1 MLQNDK
7 GQTSED
13 PYEYFAGPGDVQSW
27 ARLFKQLREKVIDL
41 AESNTKTQLVPL
53 EKEAT
58 AWAARTAKYAGLV
71 GVGGVEPAILAEGFT
86 WDTTND
92 ELIDQLILESEEAQR
107 LIRVLRNEMGV
118 PGGGEVGTTD
128 DGQGPPISNELKL
141 VALGGLLAGA
151 GWLAYKRYR

>member
-1 MLQNDK
+1 MLKNDK
-7 GQTSED
+7 NHTPED

-27 ARLFKQLREKVIDL
+27 ARLFTQLRDKVIDL

-53 EKEAT
+53 ENEAA
-58 AWAARTAKYAGLV
+58 AWATRTGKYAGLV
-71 GVGGVEPAILAEGFT
+71 GVGGVEPAILADGFA

-107 LIRVLRNEMGV
+107 LIRVLRNVMGV
-118 PGGGEVGTTD
+118 PGGDDVGTTD
-128 DGQGPPISNELKL
+128 DGKALPVSNEIKL

-151 GWLAYKRYR
+151 GWLAYKRFG